1 MSALTKL
8 VGAFGVAICAALLS
22 HGSVAQVLIA
32 TPASI
37 DFGNALIGSTSTQ
50 TVTFNNFDTVATVNV
65 QAMNYS
71 SARTAWPFRYGAN
84 ARRSGNGL
92 FGSSIN

>member
-65 QAMNYS
+65 QAINLLNASTSLSWTRGSCAKVY
-71 SARTAWPFRYGAN
+71 PFALAGC
-84 ARRSGNGL
+84 
-92 FGSSIN
+92 